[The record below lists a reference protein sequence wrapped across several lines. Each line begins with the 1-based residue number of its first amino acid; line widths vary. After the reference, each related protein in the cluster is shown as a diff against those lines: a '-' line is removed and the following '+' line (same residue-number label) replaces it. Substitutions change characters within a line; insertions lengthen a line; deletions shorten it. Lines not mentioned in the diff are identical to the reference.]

1 MSINDLITRTAVQ
14 TAVYWPD
21 PVEDGFGTK
30 TYGTPVE
37 ITCRWEAKQQLVR
50 AFDAKGNTYDYICI
64 AYVTQDLDM
73 EGVLYLGRLTDLTAQ
88 EITTPAIK
96 DGTYVIKQFEKVP
109 SLYSTTDFL
118 RRAFLTQW
126 QYR

>member
-1 MSINDLITRTAVQ
+1 MSINDLITRAAVQ

-37 ITCRWEAKQQLVR
+37 ILCRWEAKQQLVR
-50 AFDAKGNTYDYICI
+50 AYDAKGNTYDYIGI
-64 AYVTQDLDM
+64 VYVTQDLDM
-73 EGVLYLGRLTDLTAQ
+73 EGVLYLGTLTDLTAQ
-88 EITTPAIK
+88 ELVTPAIK
-96 DGTYVIKQFEKVP
+96 TGTYVIKQFEKVP